1 MAEKTEGHTQAL
13 LAGTIEFPRTD
24 TVRALARVL
33 GCTVG
38 WLLEGEGAEPSAEEV
53 KAAVERAR
61 GVHAAG
67 ENLAPTGTAG

>member
-1 MAEKTEGHTQAL
+1 M
-13 LAGTIEFPRTD
+13 IETGRRKNIERETA
-24 TVRALARVL
+24 RALARVL

-67 ENLAPTGTAG
+67 ETIAPTGTAG